1 MAGSCL
7 LLAEMISVSVATAVL
22 WESWP
27 KRTTIPLAQRKGS
40 RRCCY
45 PTQAFNASKHLNSV
59 AKVRSISRSSE
70 EHLRTAMYLPNF
82 WMKLQ
87 FRKTTETGTKP
98 LIY

>member
-7 LLAEMISVSVATAVL
+7 LLAEMISVSVAIAVL

-70 EHLRTAMYLPNF
+70 EHLRTAMYLP
-82 WMKLQ
+82 KCLD
-87 FRKTTETGTKP
+87 E
-98 LIY
+98 IAI